1 MIESKV
7 EQRMFMGIGLFAP
20 TAPKLLPLTQ
30 RKCTKI
36 TQSNSQKDQ
45 RCGWEGSKFFG
56 KLMFQS
62 DFQKF
67 PPENLHQIFVCGI
80 AHKNNKTSHVAK

>member
-20 TAPKLLPLTQ
+20 IAPKLLPLTQ
-30 RKCTKI
+30 RRCTKI

-45 RCGWEGSKFFG
+45 RCGWEGSKSFW
-56 KLMFQS
+56 KLIFRS
-62 DFQKF
+62 DFQNF
-67 PPENLHQIFVCGI
+67 SPVNLHQIFVCGI
-80 AHKNNKTSHVAK
+80 AHKNNMIHNSL